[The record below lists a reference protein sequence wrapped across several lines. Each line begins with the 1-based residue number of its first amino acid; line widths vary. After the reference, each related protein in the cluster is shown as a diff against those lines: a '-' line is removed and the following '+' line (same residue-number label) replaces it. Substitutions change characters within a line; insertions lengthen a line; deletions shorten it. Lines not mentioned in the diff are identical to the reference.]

1 MKVLVINSHPYGELF
16 LNGACRVPVPPSD
29 RLLVST
35 ERNGALRGH
44 DVAEFPAV
52 ASCTDIDDSQLVR
65 QAVYE
70 LAGSAKPD
78 RIVTISERLML
89 VAAQLR
95 EEFSLEGQDV
105 GSCLRFRDKVEMKR
119 TLLDAGCPGIPRFV
133 TADCDLPE
141 LPWQAEKYVVKT
153 RLGFGSRTVQ
163 IVSGLNE
170 MNRARRELEAIEPG
184 VEVEEYVAGEMYHCE
199 AIVYGGVPVFSAV
212 CRYLA
217 PPGVFRSVATRG
229 SVTLG
234 EGSLRQRIADYN
246 ADVIRV
252 LGLRDGVTHLEVF
265 HTPDDR
271 IVFCEIAARPGGGGI
286 CTVVRQAYG
295 IDLIS
300 AALRVQ
306 SGFAPLA
313 SARPDGRLWGLIGY
327 YPQPGLLPAP
337 IDTEPLPQDLGIQ
350 HYFTGCVRPG
360 PAESSTDY
368 AHKFV
373 VSATTPEEFQR
384 RWDDVSDV
392 VAAHG
397 WKAA

>member
-1 MKVLVINSHPYGELF
+1 MKVLTITGHPYSELF
-16 LNGACRVPVPPSD
+16 VNGNCRIPVPPAD

-35 ERNGALRGH
+35 ERNDALRGH
-44 DVAEFPAV
+44 DPAEFPAV
-52 ASCTDIDDSQLVR
+52 ARCADLDDAKLVR

-70 LAGSAKPD
+70 LTETAKPD

-95 EEFSLEGQDV
+95 EEFGIEGQNLS
-105 GSCLRFRDKVEMKR
+105 SCLRFRDKVEMKR
-119 TLLDAGCPGIPRFV
+119 ALLDAGCPGIPRFV
-133 TADCDLPE
+133 TADRDLPE

-163 IVSGLNE
+163 IVSGLDE
-170 MNRARRELEAIEPG
+170 LNRARREFETIDPG

-199 AIVYGGVPVFSAV
+199 TVVYGGVPVFSAV

-217 PPGVFRSVATRG
+217 PPGIFRSVATRG

-234 EGSLRQRIADYN
+234 EGMLRQRIADYN
-246 ADVIRV
+246 AQVISA
-252 LGLRDGVTHLEVF
+252 LGLHDGVTHLEVF

-286 CTVVRQAYG
+286 CTVVRRAYG

-300 AALRVQ
+300 TALRVQ
-306 SGFAPLA
+306 SGFAPVA

-327 YPQPGLLPAP
+327 YPRPDLMPVP
-337 IDTEPLPQDLGIQ
+337 IDIEPLPRDLGIQ
-350 HYFTGCVRPG
+350 HYFSGDMRPG
-360 PAESSTDY
+360 LAYSSTNY

-373 VSATTPEEFQR
+373 VSAATPEEFQR
-384 RWDDVSDV
+384 RWDDVSGV
-392 VAAHG
+392 VAAQG